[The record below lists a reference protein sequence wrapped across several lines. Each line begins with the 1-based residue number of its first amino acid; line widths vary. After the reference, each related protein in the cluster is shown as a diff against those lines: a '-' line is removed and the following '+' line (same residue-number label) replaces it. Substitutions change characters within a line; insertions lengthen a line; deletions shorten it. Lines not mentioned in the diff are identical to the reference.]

1 MTREDV
7 VMSFFSFTS
16 LSYMHISTIILTAQH
31 DNKLSRF
38 GRLFS
43 RHDKDISRLIN
54 QQFIITEP
62 TDEATNEEE

>member
-1 MTREDV
+1 
-7 VMSFFSFTS
+7 
-16 LSYMHISTIILTAQH
+16 MHISTIILTAQH